1 MVALRGGLGAGKTV
15 LAKGIARGLGIEDE
29 VTSPSYTIVSEY
41 EGRLRFHHVDAWRL
55 ADADEFGAVGGAEL
69 LADQGGVSVIE
80 WSERIEELLPPDAI
94 AIELLVREDESRLAL
109 VTEPAP
115 EGWFDA

>member
-1 MVALRGGLGAGKTV
+1 VLALRGGLGAGKTV
-15 LAKGIARGLGIEDE
+15 FAKGVARGLGIEDE

-55 ADADEFGAVGGAEL
+55 ADADEFGAVGGMEL
-69 LADQGGVSVIE
+69 LADQEGVSVIE

-94 AIELLVREDESRLAL
+94 TIELRVEADDSRLAL
-109 VTEPAP
+109 VTGPAH